1 MLLFCFG
8 YSIRKG
14 YWCCELRE
22 ILAKDCYNYVFDC
35 NLNGLKNN
43 ELLKKYDYKI
53 NEEYFLSFKN
63 CDYWKRIKCL
73 KQYFQKQYKNKKYL
87 MNKNIDKVLIID
99 RYRMFEP
106 FYSFYRVLNLSEIR
120 NIEFYNLSYENVTI
134 PEDSVVI
141 CDIPYRDTE
150 EYSKNFDYERF
161 YDWCRNNKNM
171 VFINEYS
178 MPDDFYLVKSF
189 KKTQIL
195 SATSNSKYTY
205 KEKLFCNRIYEEYG
219 INDLF

>member
-1 MLLFCFG
+1 MNC
-8 YSIRKG
+8 
-14 YWCCELRE
+14 
-22 ILAKDCYNYVFDC
+22 D
-35 NLNGLKNN
+35 LNGLKNN
-43 ELLKKYDYKI
+43 ELIRKYDFEIDEDEFLKLKDADFLSRKDFVDD
-53 NEEYFLSFKN
+53 YFLRQFRKKKHIIDDE
-63 CDYWKRIKCL
+63 DYNILLDVCLESVNRFKRIL
-73 KQYFQKQYKNKKYL
+73 T
-87 MNKNIDKVLIID
+87 
-99 RYRMFEP
+99 
-106 FYSFYRVLNLSEIR
+106 LSEIR
-120 NIEFYNLSYENVTI
+120 NIEFYNLSYEDVSI
-134 PEDSVVI
+134 SEDSVVI

-150 EYSKNFDYERF
+150 KYNKVFDYERF